1 VNFRDRPRR
10 PFSLATELR
19 MLAAGL
25 FVVAGLALVLSR
37 SQPVAPSDVAAAA
50 LVVVALTVVN
60 ITVGLRRARRA
71 ADPAD
76 AAER

>member
-1 VNFRDRPRR
+1 
-10 PFSLATELR
+10 

-25 FVVAGLALVLSR
+25 FVVAGVALVLSR

-50 LVVVALTVVN
+50 LVVVAMTVVN
-60 ITVGLRRARRA
+60 ITVGVRRARRA

-76 AAER
+76 AVER